1 MEQTNINVA
10 LLIDSDNISP
20 KYIETVFDELQETG
34 TLTIKRIYGDWTLE
48 RAKSWKDILPNYS
61 ILPIQQYAY
70 TSGKNSTDS
79 AMIIDAMDILYRNQV
94 DAFCLVSSD
103 SDFTRLAAR
112 LRESGKKVIGM
123 GESKTPKAFVSAC
136 DSFRYLDV
144 LRADSDTDV
153 DADFNAQETSITP
166 KSEIK
171 QEVLS
176 MLSQK
181 ELGNRIQISVVK
193 ENLQRKFP
201 DFDQRNYGFSKF
213 SAFLKS
219 LNAFKIT
226 LDGDRQTMYISAEH
240 SAQRAE
246 IEAYVLGLL
255 EKSKTKKMNI
265 GEINTKLTD
274 AFPYFSV
281 KALGYK
287 QIKLFLSDIE
297 GAQIQNCDLVLHL
310 AQPKKNVKGKK
321 K

>member
-20 KYIETVFDELQETG
+20 KYIETIFDELQEIG
-34 TLTIKRIYGDWTLE
+34 TLTVKRIYGDWTLE
-48 RAKSWKDILPNYS
+48 QAKSWKDVLPNYS

-144 LRADSDTDV
+144 LRADSDADI
-153 DADFNAQETSITP
+153 DADFNAQENSITP
-166 KSEIK
+166 KREIE
-171 QEVLS
+171 QEILS

-181 ELGNRIQISVVK
+181 EQGNRIQVSVVK

-219 LNAFKIT
+219 MNAFKT
-226 LDGDRQTMYISAEH
+226 TVDGDRQTMYISAEH
-240 SAQRAE
+240 SAQRDK
-246 IEAYVLGLL
+246 IETYVLELL
-255 EKSKTKKMNI
+255 RKSKGKKMNI

-297 GAQIQNCDLVLHL
+297 GAQIQNCDLVLNV
-310 AQPKKNVKGKK
+310 AQPKKNVKGNKK
-321 K
+321 